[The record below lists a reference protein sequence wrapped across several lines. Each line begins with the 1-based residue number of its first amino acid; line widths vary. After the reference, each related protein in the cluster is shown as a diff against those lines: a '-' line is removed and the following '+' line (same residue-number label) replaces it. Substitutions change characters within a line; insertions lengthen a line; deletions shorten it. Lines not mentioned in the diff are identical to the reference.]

1 MSSQITTAFVQQ
13 YSSNVFH
20 LAQQKGSR
28 LKGLV
33 RNESQKGKSAF
44 YDRIGSVTA
53 VKKVGRHSD
62 TPQLDT
68 PHSRRM
74 VTLSDYEWADL
85 IDDQDKIRTL
95 IDPQSE
101 YAMAA
106 MWALGRACDDLIIA
120 AAGGTAYSGEDG
132 STSVTYAN
140 ANRYAANN
148 ATNTSNL
155 NVLTLRAVKKM
166 LDSAD
171 IDESIPRY
179 FAITSS
185 QLSSLLGETAVTSS
199 DYNSIKSLVQGEVD
213 TFMGFKFIR
222 TERLVTVASSESLS
236 GSGTTGAVGSGTSL
250 TGYRKCYAWA
260 QDGLLLAIGE
270 DMKGKIDPRPDK
282 SYATQVYACMSM
294 GATRMEE
301 AKVVE
306 VICNEA

>member
-1 MSSQITTAFVQQ
+1 MSQEITTAFVQQ
-13 YSSNVFH
+13 YSSNVFF
-20 LAQQKGSR
+20 LSQQKGSKLR
-28 LKGLV
+28 GAV
-33 RNESQKGKSAF
+33 RSESQKGKSAF

-53 VKKVGRHSD
+53 VKKISRHSD

-95 IDPQSE
+95 IDPQSD

-106 MWALGRACDDLIIA
+106 MWALGRAIDDAIIA
-120 AAGGTAYSGEDG
+120 AAGGTAYGGESGG
-132 STSVTYAN
+132 TSIAYSN
-140 ANRYAANN
+140 SNRYAANN
-148 ATNTSNL
+148 ASAVSNL
-155 NVLTLRAVKKM
+155 NVLTLRATKKL
-166 LDSAD
+166 LDAAD
-171 IDESIPRY
+171 VDESIPRY
-179 FAITSS
+179 MAITSS
-185 QLSSLLGETAVTSS
+185 QLSSLLGETAVSS
-199 DYNSIKSLVQGEVD
+199 ADYNSVKALVQGEVD

-222 TERLVTVASSESLS
+222 TERLVTVAASESLT

-250 TGYRKCYAWA
+250 TGARKCYAWA
-260 QDGLLLAIGE
+260 QDGLLLAVGE

-282 SYATQVYACMSM
+282 SYATQVYACMSI

-306 VICNEA
+306 VICTE